1 MARVG
6 RELFG
11 PLGSAISDY
20 GLIGLDDRIL
30 MGISGGKDS
39 LFMAWALSDI
49 RKRSPVKFS
58 LEAITI
64 NPGEPWE
71 FPESGLDSIRQFLA
85 GLDIPYHVVPTNIAR
100 IVTRHHGRKTEC
112 SLCSNLRR
120 GYLYKTASDLGVTK
134 VALAHHLDDA
144 IETLLLNMF
153 YQGKFRCF
161 RPKTF
166 LSRRNVEVIRPMV
179 YLEEERISRASSTL
193 GLPVMS
199 PTCSVTG
206 TTCRQS
212 MKALV
217 SGLSSGVPGLR
228 TQMRN
233 ILKAYWMEAQAH
245 TGDEPLSSSKKP

>member
-20 GLIGLDDRIL
+20 DLIGSSDRIL

-64 NPGEPWE
+64 NLGKPWE
-71 FPESGLDSIRQFLA
+71 FAESRLDSIRQFLA

-100 IVTRHHGRKTEC
+100 IASRHHGRKTEC

-120 GYLYKTASDLGVTK
+120 GYLYKTASELGIRK

-144 IETLLLNMF
+144 IETLFLNMF

-179 YLEEERISRASSTL
+179 YLEEKRIAKASSTL
-193 GLPVMS
+193 GLPLM
-199 PTCSVTG
+199 PPACSVTG

-212 MKALV
+212 MKALID
-217 SGLSSGVPGLR
+217 GLSSSVPGLR
-228 TQMRN
+228 IQMRN
-233 ILKAYWMEAQAH
+233 VLKAYWLEVQAC
-245 TGDEPLSSSKKP
+245 TGDEPLISE